1 MERELKNIKTAALC
15 VMTCRTV
22 NRWLAILLTMLVLP
36 TATAQDKSGPAREQF
51 VPADQF
57 DAIFERT
64 PNGVMLPR
72 DEFQTLLQQAQQAVR
87 NRTDLPAPAVI
98 RSASYNVQRSQN
110 HAIVKLSLDIE
121 QFADH
126 WVSLNFP
133 IGNLMVEDAKIDDEA
148 AAIGRDPQ
156 NADLLTLMHE
166 KPRRFTLQLT
176 MSTPLGTVGSD
187 RVAAFRILQNVAST
201 FTVASP
207 PERHLE
213 VGNLKLERPQPIT
226 EPAEYAFPAG
236 AAGDIQLKWTARRQ
250 QTDTQS
256 MVFART
262 DARLRLTSDNL
273 RWNSQTRLSVFG
285 SSINQVIARVPARLE
300 VTAVDSTGLESWTL
314 QDDPEQK
321 GVTRVVLN
329 YRQPFSDDR
338 MISIAAV
345 AGLKSDAATAIPTL
359 QLVDVTSHTGQLVVT
374 HEDQLRLLAEA
385 SGGIR
390 QLSSDSQSSS
400 DPTGE
405 LFDFW
410 LQDFEL
416 SVSVKPRDRE
426 LFAEVNST
434 LAIEDTQA
442 TFQCDMAIETLN
454 DSLYELVLQLP
465 QDWQI
470 RTVTDENNNA
480 LKWRR
485 GSTESA
491 IVVEPAAPIPAGG
504 LFNIK
509 TTFTRTIEDPAAQQT
524 LSLPVITPAETLI
537 VGGTYQISAA
547 RDLTMSP
554 LEILGLAPAGDD
566 DGTLLFETQGTVY
579 SGKLA
584 IERKPVRLSSRSV
597 LRSWMDLRQ
606 KTVDAVITVDIT
618 NGTTRTLQVTLPEDL
633 GEDVRFTVD
642 SVGQVPGFE
651 QQQVPT
657 SVSITEQTAAE
668 PADGQRTFSLTF
680 DKRFAGAVTIK
691 AFVQQ
696 PRTDETQLTAPFAKV
711 ASAVRQHGLVVFE
724 ASPEQQLTPA
734 ADDLSAGG
742 LKSADAGL
750 VEPPAESTGRRTALV
765 YRFIQPDY
773 NLQINETRFDT
784 EAVPSAVCEQI
795 ANVSVLS
802 DTGAIQRSSRV
813 SLTCVG
819 VQTLRFTL
827 PDAEE
832 SFLWSTILNDEAVE
846 VRRDGDDYLVAI
858 PTGSEQNQHVLEVL
872 FESANAEVS
881 LLGETTQE
889 SLRLSIDT
897 DKGSAA
903 PIDILEQVW
912 DVRYPDSA
920 LLVDNDG
927 GFHPSRDLE
936 QPGWLQSLAS
946 MAYLP
951 STTDALRRLMPL
963 GAFLLA
969 LFVVTALMV
978 RRQKRIL
985 ELIGVLAVIAVLL
998 NLLLPAVQNAREAS
1012 PRTQALNE
1020 ARNQAME
1027 AEMHNDVRYGRS
1039 AGSEMD
1045 DIAVQSM
1052 DAATPEPA
1060 GEPLGRVSGGRRPEA
1075 LFGDSSSPGNDA
1087 SMGGGGFGG
1096 GLGGMPMGMAG
1107 QGQQGQG
1114 QQGQGQQGQGQQG
1127 DEMPII
1133 DGFNA
1138 QTRPAQNWLDLS
1150 LQGGTPP
1157 QAASG
1162 VTTASQPQRGS
1173 ARLSIRAE
1181 IASPQDYRSMTF
1193 RSIGGTSDAGTLQVV
1208 VQPRSQL
1215 NAYRI
1220 VAAAV
1225 VLLLCLWINRAR
1237 LGTKAAMAIVFLLI
1251 AVAAVPLLPNQWQ
1264 SIADGIVLGTLAG
1277 IALWI
1282 VAAVARCICQAI
1294 AHCCQSGSSRT
1305 FTPRNVTTSGL
1316 LLALAVFATGD
1327 HAVAAPQQDDAD
1339 QLRPNVVLPYTP
1351 GQPELLADK
1360 VYLPRDEFLKLYNA
1374 ANPGELSN
1382 LKLSAPSRVVAAFYK
1397 SGELK
1402 QVKDAT
1408 WSQAFT
1414 VRYVIHSSSNKPIDV
1429 ALPIGA
1435 VAIRSAELD
1444 DGDAVLLPQNAAPI
1458 VRSDNTLNQA
1468 PNQQAAQAEPQQQQL
1483 QQAEVTR
1490 HFAAASGYTVRVPQ
1504 PGAHVLDVAFEVP
1517 ATVESSVGKLQL
1529 PVRPAPAGTV
1539 TFELPAEGLAVRV
1552 NRQSNAFRQQQ
1563 RSVVIPV
1570 ADANGIQIAWQP
1582 EATQTAADT
1591 SYHATVNSALTI
1603 DDAGL
1608 TSRSTI
1614 AINCRQGT
1622 LAEVE
1627 IGIPKDY
1634 AVQSVE
1640 GADIAG
1646 WSVPDDNTETLRL
1659 LFRQP
1664 VEAATRIEL
1673 TLFRREVF
1681 STDKANVAVP
1691 VPVVKGASRDS
1702 GNVTILAG
1710 RELEVRVD
1718 SLSGVSQI
1726 NAAESALPNG
1736 ADTKAPRVLA
1746 WRYTRHPVAIS
1757 VKVFRT
1763 ADRMN
1768 VVSLNGVQLEPQRQL
1783 WTTLITANVSGSPRR
1798 RLEIEVPS
1806 DFLAL
1811 DVNANNLAD
1820 WYFSEAD
1827 QENATTKTL
1836 NVQLQAA
1843 QQGTITVTLR
1853 GQTGRTGG
1861 TDAAKMLVPRVVGAD
1876 EVATQV
1882 SIWLDEAS
1890 EISGSSPDGWKRAGS
1905 AIDPRLKKLQP
1916 DTADISFTSNAA
1928 KPNPIQLSLRQ
1939 APASLIA
1946 ESVSVTNVTDTS
1958 VELTLGLNWQITR
1971 AATRQLSFTIP
1982 AELEGVFDFRIPGL
1996 RQLEFGTPAD
2006 GRIPVTVHL
2015 QQPAS
2020 EQFFIVATGT
2030 LPLPESK
2037 QITASPP
2044 QFVVGSEGSG
2054 TIASQSHFWVI
2065 VNQSAG
2071 LLEAVNMQ
2079 TDGADVSPEDIRT
2092 KIPEGF
2098 LQQSVAIR
2106 RLKSGQPNSPWIL
2119 KFPERQQVA
2128 PAVIALAAHTTVI
2141 AEDGTWR
2148 SRHALQV
2155 RNESRQF
2162 LPVMIPQTS
2171 RFLYCLVKGVP
2182 TRVVSR
2188 LEGEQ
2193 TIHLIPV
2200 PQSGEISTPFDVEF
2214 ALAGLLSVS
2223 PNDIAGQQLNI
2234 PAPEFPEYRDFP
2246 DYGIAVSRNTWS
2258 VFVPES
2264 WHAAVV
2270 DDPRQTNV
2278 VPATQT
2284 DFTEAALL
2292 SYVDN
2297 AKSIAN
2303 AVKSLGG
2310 SNVPG
2315 RLHGF
2320 REQIEI
2326 QQRNLQQQLGNTA
2339 ESESQRN
2346 EALQQLGEVL
2356 QRQDNYSRSGGYGGA
2371 SSSGAIRSGTL
2382 LQRHDSNRYLME
2394 LEQTQNGFNS
2404 ANVDGLFFGNSI
2416 QGLPANESD
2425 AAGADDDTN
2434 FDFGIQWDEESRE
2447 FDQSKTRAVDEKS
2460 DKGELLLGKQPD
2472 AQKRSQLL
2480 NRREL
2485 NFKKQSQKAKDR
2497 TLQYSDQPAEPNA
2510 AGRGITADP
2519 FQSLDDPLI
2528 LNRQSAPPA
2537 AAFVVPQQAAVPE
2550 VEELDAAG
2558 MLVPSAAPAAGLL
2571 SIDFQIPADGIRHDF
2586 IRPGGNAELTLTVR
2600 DRKTIHFGLGILWS
2614 LACLIVA
2621 VILLKGVS
2629 SGNLPLRISLLASVI
2644 GLAGWLCL
2652 PGDIR
2657 YVALTVC
2664 IVAAICVCI
2673 SIFRNREPRSVVAS

>member
-1 MERELKNIKTAALC
+1 MFT
-15 VMTCRTV
+15 
-22 NRWLAILLTMLVLP
+22 LVLATLLVP
-36 TATAQDKSGPAREQF
+36 AVTAQDKSGPAREQF

-72 DEFQTLLQQAQQAVR
+72 DEFEALLQQAQQAVR
-87 NRTDLPAPAVI
+87 SRSELPVPAVI
-98 RSASYNVQRSQN
+98 RTASYNVQRSQN

-126 WVSLNFP
+126 WISLNFP
-133 IGNLMVEDAKIDDEA
+133 IGNLMVEDAKIGDEA

-156 NADLLTLMHE
+156 QGDLLTLMHD
-166 KPRRFTLQLT
+166 KPGRFTLQLT

-187 RVAAFRILQNVAST
+187 RVAAFRVLQNVASN
-201 FTVASP
+201 FTVACP

-213 VGNLKLERPQPIT
+213 VGNLKLERPQPIS
-226 EPAEYAFPAG
+226 EPAEYTFPAG
-236 AAGDIQLKWTARRQ
+236 AAADIQLKWTARRQ

-285 SSINQVIARVPARLE
+285 SSINQVVARVPAQLE
-300 VTAVDSTGLESWTL
+300 VTAVDSAGLESWTL
-314 QDDPEQK
+314 QDDPKQK

-345 AGLKSDAATAIPTL
+345 AGLKSDAASTIPTL

-385 SGGIR
+385 GGGIR
-390 QLSSDSQSSS
+390 QLSTDILSSML
-400 DPTGE
+400 PAGE
-405 LFDFW
+405 VFDFW
-410 LQDFEL
+410 LQDFTL

-442 TFQCDMAIETLN
+442 TFRCDMAIETLN

-465 QDWQI
+465 QGWQI
-470 RTVTDENNNA
+470 RTVADENNNA

-504 LFNIK
+504 LFNVR
-509 TTFTRTIEDPAAQQT
+509 TTFTRTIEDPATQQT
-524 LSLPVITPAETLI
+524 LSLPVITPSETLI

-554 LEILGLAPAGDD
+554 LEIQGLAPAGDD
-566 DGTLLFETQGTVY
+566 DGTLLFETQGSVY

-584 IERKPVRLSSRSV
+584 IERRPVRLSSRSV
-597 LRSWMDLRQ
+597 LRSWMDMRQ

-618 NGTTRTLQVTLPEDL
+618 NGTTRTLQVTLPADL

-642 SVGQVPGFE
+642 SVAQVPGFE
-651 QQQVPT
+651 QQQVPA
-657 SVSITEQTAAE
+657 SVSITEQTATE

-696 PRTDETQLTAPFAKV
+696 PRTQETQLTAPFAKV
-711 ASAVRQHGLVVFE
+711 TSAVRQHGLVVFE

-734 ADDLSAGG
+734 ADDLSASG
-742 LKSADAGL
+742 LKPADAGL

-858 PTGSEQNQHVLEVL
+858 PTGSDQNQHVLEVL
-872 FESANAEVS
+872 FESANTEVS

-889 SLRLSIDT
+889 SLQLSIDT
-897 DKGSAA
+897 DKGAAA
-903 PIDILEQVW
+903 PIDILEQTW

-936 QPGWLQSLAS
+936 QPGWLQALAS

-951 STTDALRRLMPL
+951 STTDALRRLIPL
-963 GAFLLA
+963 GVFLLG
-969 LFVVTALMV
+969 LLVVTALMV
-978 RRQKRIL
+978 RKQKRAID
-985 ELIGVLAVIAVLL
+985 VLAVLAIIAVLVTL
-998 NLLLPAVQNAREAS
+998 IRPAVQNAREAS
-1012 PRTQALNE
+1012 PRTQALND
-1020 ARNQAME
+1020 ARNQALE
-1027 AEMHNDVRYGRS
+1027 AEMQSDARYGRS
-1039 AGSEMD
+1039 TGSEMD
-1045 DIAVQSM
+1045 DVAVQSM

-1060 GEPLGRVSGGRRPEA
+1060 SEPLGRVSGSRGPEEM
-1075 LFGDSSSPGNDA
+1075 FGESSSPGNDA
-1087 SMGGGGFGG
+1087 SMEGGGFGG
-1096 GLGGMPMGMAG
+1096 SMGGMPMGMAG
-1107 QGQQGQG
+1107 QGQQRQG
-1114 QQGQGQQGQGQQG
+1114 QQGGGVA
-1127 DEMPII
+1127 P
-1133 DGFNA
+1133 
-1138 QTRPAQNWLDLS
+1138 PV
-1150 LQGGTPP
+1150 GGTEVLMPLALPRTTP
-1157 QAASG
+1157 QDAISSPGLSELAARLS
-1162 VTTASQPQRGS
+1162 GS

-1193 RSIGGTSDAGTLQVV
+1193 RSIGGTSEAGTLQVV

-1220 VAAAV
+1220 VAAAI
-1225 VLLLCLWINRAR
+1225 VLLLCLWMNRAR
-1237 LGTKAAMAIVFLLI
+1237 LGTKAAVAIVFLLV

-1282 VAAVARCICQAI
+1282 VAAIARCISKAI
-1294 AHCCQSGSSRT
+1294 ATCCQSGPRST
-1305 FTPRNVTTSGL
+1305 FQPRSVTTSGL
-1316 LLALAVFATGD
+1316 LLAFAVFAAGG
-1327 HAVAAPQQDDAD
+1327 HAVAAPQAEDDN

-1351 GQPELLADK
+1351 GEPELLADK

-1429 ALPIGA
+1429 ALPIGP
-1435 VAIRSAELD
+1435 VAIRSAKLD
-1444 DGDAVLLPQNAAPI
+1444 EGDAVLLPQERAPI
-1458 VRSDNTLNQA
+1458 VRSPNTLNQA
-1468 PNQQAAQAEPQQQQL
+1468 PNQQAAQAKPQQPQQQQQL
-1483 QQAEVTR
+1483 QQAEVAQ
-1490 HFAAASGYTVRVPQ
+1490 HIAAASGYTARIPE

-1517 ATVESSVGKLQL
+1517 ATVESSVGRLQL
-1529 PVRPAPAGTV
+1529 PVRPVPAGTV
-1539 TFELPAEGLAVRV
+1539 AFELPGEGLAVRV
-1552 NRQSNAFRQQQ
+1552 NGQSNAFRQQE

-1570 ADANGIQIAWQP
+1570 ADANGVQIAWRP

-1627 IGIPKDY
+1627 IGIPQDY

-1646 WSVPDDNTETLRL
+1646 WNVPDDDAQTLRL

-1664 VEAATRIEL
+1664 VEAATRIDL

-1681 STDKANVAVP
+1681 STDKVNVAVP

-1736 ADTKAPRVLA
+1736 AGTKAPRVLA

-1768 VVSLNGVQLEPQRQL
+1768 VISLNGVQLEPQRQL

-1820 WYFSEAD
+1820 WYFSEAT

-1890 EISGSSPDGWKRAGS
+1890 EISGSSADGWKRSGS

-1916 DTADISFTSNAA
+1916 DAADISFTSNAA
-1928 KPNPIQLSLRQ
+1928 KPNPIELTLRQ

-1946 ESVSVTNVTDTS
+1946 ESVTVTNVTDTS

-1996 RQLEFGTPAD
+1996 RQLEYGSPAD

-2030 LPLPESK
+2030 LPLPDSK

-2044 QFVVGSEGSG
+2044 QFVVGAEGSG

-2079 TDGADVSPEDIRT
+2079 TDGADVAPEDIRT

-2106 RLKSGQPNSPWIL
+2106 RLKSGQPNSQWIL

-2284 DFTEAALL
+2284 DFTEAELL

-2310 SNVPG
+2310 SNAPG

-2371 SSSGAIRSGTL
+2371 NSSGAIRSGTV

-2404 ANVDGLFFGNSI
+2404 ANVDGLFFGNTI
-2416 QGLPANESD
+2416 RGLPANESN
-2425 AAGADDDTN
+2425 AADADDDTN

-2460 DKGELLLGKQPD
+2460 DKGQSILGKQPD

-2485 NFKKQSQKAKDR
+2485 NFKKQSQKAKAQ
-2497 TLQYSDQPAEPNA
+2497 TLQYSDQRAEPNA

-2519 FQSLDDPLI
+2519 FQSLDVPLI

-2629 SGNLPLRISLLASVI
+2629 SGNLNLRISLLASVI

-2664 IVAAICVCI
+2664 IAAAICVCI
-2673 SIFRNREPRSVVAS
+2673 SILRNREPRSVVAS